1 MSLPVQALPVVQ
13 NWDCHVTG
21 SCCKEYRIP
30 LSPEEIERI
39 QKQGWTAEELN
50 GHAPFVSTGWFWK
63 ETWLNSRE
71 GEGCVFL
78 SREGRCRI
86 HEKFGYEAKPLPCR
100 LFPFVL
106 IPAGNHWRVGV
117 RFACPSAAAN
127 KGRGAAE
134 YSSDLHV
141 FAGQLAR
148 REGLEP
154 GPDGAL
160 ARPPELDDGTQLDWP
175 DTLRLVD
182 ALLKIVRDSRSPVE
196 RRVRKALYLAANMK
210 QAKLTE
216 VRGARLGDLLN
227 VLVGA
232 AEQEVP
238 QAPTQVGPPTWV
250 GRMLFRQAA
259 ALFTRKDQGPNRGE
273 ALRSIF
279 SRIWAAWCFMR
290 GSGPVPRLHAKI
302 PETTFE
308 EAEVPRG
315 PLTPEAE
322 RVLERY
328 YAIKVWSLQFC
339 ASRKG
344 PPFWEGFEL
353 LALTCPLVLWV
364 SRLFKDVSRE
374 QAVITALTIVD
385 DHFGFNPVL
394 HSFRQRLGLRIL
406 AWRDEIARLTA
417 WYSR

>member
-1 MSLPVQALPVVQ
+1 MTECPGFSRCSVMSFPVQALPVVQ

-39 QKQGWTAEELN
+39 EKQGWTREELG
-50 GHAPFVSTGWFWK
+50 GHAPFTTTGWFWT
-63 ETWLNSRE
+63 ETWLNSRD

-78 SREGRCRI
+78 SKEGRCRI

-106 IPAGNHWRVGV
+106 IPVGNHWRVGV

-127 KGRGAAE
+127 KGRGASE
-134 YSSDLHV
+134 YSDDLHI
-141 FAGQLAR
+141 FAGQLAK
-148 REGLEP
+148 REGLEA
-154 GPDGAL
+154 GPDGNIVQ
-160 ARPPELDDGTQLDWP
+160 PPELDDGTRLDWP

-182 ALLKIVRDSRSPVE
+182 ALLKIVRDNRSPVE
-196 RRVRKALYLAANMK
+196 RRIRKALHLATNLK
-210 QAKLTE
+210 QAKLAD
-216 VRGARLGDLLN
+216 VRGGRLTELLL
-227 VLVGA
+227 VLTAA

-238 QAPTQVGPPTWV
+238 RDPNQVQPPTWI

-279 SRIWAAWCFMR
+279 SRMWAAWSFMP
-290 GSGPVPRLHAKI
+290 GTGPVPRLHAKI
-302 PETTFE
+302 PEATFE

-328 YAIKVWSLQFC
+328 YAIKVWSMQFC

-353 LALTCPLVLWV
+353 LALT
-364 SRLFKDVSRE
+364 
-374 QAVITALTIVD
+374 
-385 DHFGFNPVL
+385 
-394 HSFRQRLGLRIL
+394 
-406 AWRDEIARLTA
+406 
-417 WYSR
+417 